1 MKIKKFIK
9 TNWIFLSALLLILAI
24 IVVLLS
30 LRAPSV
36 AYRVSPEKVAA
47 MLTGSENQVSPVTLY
62 NELTNKK
69 SNPVVIDV
77 RSSDDYAK
85 GHIENAVNIPVREL
99 LQNRSLSFFKELK
112 KINTIAILY
121 GEDQL
126 QANGPWMLLKQVG
139 FDNIKVLLGGY
150 TFYKTL
156 PLPDS
161 LMMVRMAELNVEMP
175 QLDTTQFRKQ
185 GLGATTDIKS
195 VVKKTPEKV
204 IPVKKQGSTG
214 GGC

>member
-9 TNWIFLSALLLILAI
+9 TNWIFLAALLLILVI
-24 IVVLLS
+24 IIILLS
-30 LRAPSV
+30 LRTPSV
-36 AYRVSPEKVAA
+36 AYKVNPEKVAA
-47 MLTGSENQVSPVTLY
+47 MLTDSGNQVSPLSLY
-62 NELTNKK
+62 QELTNKK
-69 SNPVVIDV
+69 SNPIVIDV
-77 RSSDDYAK
+77 RSSDEFAK

-112 KINTIAILY
+112 KSNTTSILY

-139 FDNIKVLLGGY
+139 FDNIKVLQGGY

-161 LMMVRMAELNVEMP
+161 LMKLRMAELNIEMP
-175 QLDTTQFRKQ
+175 QLDTTQFRKPGQ
-185 GLGATTDIKS
+185 NATAAIKS
-195 VVKKTPEKV
+195 AERKTPEKV